1 MGAANREPHESEQ
14 GLAGLP
20 CSICG
25 QPSVGWVY
33 STVTDEEGQDT
44 IEAYSACD
52 VHRLEVVQPSDPV
65 PIPIEPPTE
74 LKAFVRRE

>member
-14 GLAGLP
+14 RLAGLP

-33 STVTDEEGQDT
+33 STVTDDEGQDV

-52 VHRLEVVQPSDPV
+52 VHRLEIVQPTDPV
-65 PIPIEPPTE
+65 AIEIEAPTG
-74 LKAFVRRE
+74 LTAFFRRE

>member
-1 MGAANREPHESEQ
+1 MPAANRSSHNPEP

-20 CSICG
+20 CGVCG

-33 STVTDEEGQDT
+33 STLTDDEGNDV

-52 VHRLEVVQPSDPV
+52 AHRLELVAQSE
-65 PIPIEPPTE
+65 IQ
-74 LKAFVRRE
+74 AS